1 MALALRVRGVP
12 FVLASAYERV
22 DLLAPALAGV
32 PNVGKPTDVRRLLA
46 ALARSAAPRSSAPE
60 AGPPGALPIYAKGER
75 GRRDRRG
82 GPGARTGMIRP
93 SDGPPMSS
101 SSTGACASGPA
112 ARQSRLVSAM

>member
-46 ALARSAAPRSSAPE
+46 ALARSAAP
-60 AGPPGALPIYAKGER
+60 
-75 GRRDRRG
+75 
-82 GPGARTGMIRP
+82 
-93 SDGPPMSS
+93 
-101 SSTGACASGPA
+101 
-112 ARQSRLVSAM
+112 